1 MPVNRKAAAAA
12 AALALAGVLLAAA
25 PADAA
30 ATPTGDGSKAICKRL
45 PKTEERVTKAL
56 ERLNGD
62 AGVVGSVAR
71 LEQRVTNAKTAG
83 HTEIQT
89 YLNDRL
95 TYRKSL
101 LTTLQTRQND
111 LKSVATWC
119 STQPSAAGK

>member
-12 AALALAGVLLAAA
+12 TLALAGILLAAA

-30 ATPTGDGSKAICKRL
+30 PTPTGDGSKAICKRL
-45 PKTEERVTKAL
+45 PKTQERVGKAL

-62 AGVVGSVAR
+62 AGVLGSVAR
-71 LEQRVTNAKTAG
+71 LDQRVTNARTAG

-119 STQPSAAGK
+119 AAQSPAAGK